1 MADLNGKV
9 ALITGAAGEH
19 GVGRAIALKLGG
31 LGARVIVNDIVNQ
44 PYPDR
49 TGGWEGLPQV
59 VRELYATGT
68 RAIGVVA
75 DISDATQVQEMV
87 DKGVEAF
94 GHIDILVANAGS
106 RPGKDRVPLV
116 ELEEEAW
123 DLVQKTN
130 VKGTFLCCRA
140 VARHMVERNKG
151 GKIVVISSVAGKMGI
166 PRYAAYCASKFALI
180 GLTQSLA
187 HELGPNGITVNAICP
202 GLVDTERVDHMAAAL
217 ANPGESAE
225 SHRARMI
232 EDAASQIPLG
242 RVAQGADIADVASF
256 LSSPDSDYL
265 TGLSVSVSGGI
276 WMG

>member
-1 MADLNGKV
+1 MADLTGKV
-9 ALITGAAGEH
+9 ALITGAGGEH

-49 TGGWEGLPQV
+49 SGGWEGLPQV
-59 VRELYATGT
+59 VRELNAMGT
-68 RAIGVVA
+68 RGLGVVA
-75 DISDATQVQEMV
+75 DISEATQVQEIV
-87 DKGVEAF
+87 DQGVEAF
-94 GHIDILVANAGS
+94 GQIDILVANAGS

-123 DLVQKTN
+123 DFVQKTN

-151 GKIVVISSVAGKMGI
+151 GKIIVISSVAGKMGI

-187 HELGPNGITVNAICP
+187 HELGPNGITVNTICP

-242 RVAQGADIADVASF
+242 RVAQGTDIADVASF
-256 LSSPDSDYL
+256 LVSPESDYL
-265 TGLSVSVSGGI
+265 TGLSVSVSGGT

>member
-256 LSSPDSDYL
+256 LSSPESDYL